1 MIQPSFQNKS
11 LNSSNTYKPILA
23 VVLPRFPYPLEKG
36 DKLRAYHQLVDLS
49 AHFEIHL
56 MCTTDRTISEAD
68 YQKIAAICAKT
79 HVFKLKKWRILLNL
93 GLSLLDQKPIQVWY
107 FHQQWIH
114 NKMQAILKEIQPDH
128 IYCQLIRS
136 TEYVK
141 NYHNCPKTLDYM
153 DALSKGM
160 ERRIEKAWGLKKW
173 VFKQENKRLTKY
185 ERQVFDY
192 FENHTII
199 SAQDRNY
206 IMHPNRESIA
216 LIPNGVDQ
224 RFFETIPAT
233 KQFSLVFT
241 GNMGYPPNVE
251 AAEFIATEIMPLVSK
266 QHPTVNCLISGA
278 NPAPQLQSLVHP
290 NFIVGGWVEDMR
302 MSYVSSRIFVAPM
315 MIGSGLQNKLL
326 EAMAMGLPCI
336 TTSLANNALEAIPE
350 QHILIADDAVSF
362 AQQIHRLLTDE
373 TLYNNI
379 AQSGKSFVQNNYQW
393 KQANLQ
399 LIELMQQTQ

>member
-1 MIQPSFQNKS
+1 M
-11 LNSSNTYKPILA
+11 
-23 VVLPRFPYPLEKG
+23 LPRFPYPLEKG

-56 MCTTDRTISEAD
+56 MCTTDRSISEAD
-68 YQKIAAICAKT
+68 FMKVASICAKI
-79 HVFKLKKWRILLNL
+79 HVFKLRKWRILLNL
-93 GLSLLDQKPIQVWY
+93 GLSLLDQKPFQVWY
-107 FHQQWIH
+107 FHQPWIH
-114 NKMQAILKEIQPDH
+114 KQMQVILKEIQPHH

-206 IMHPNRESIA
+206 IMHPNRGSIA

-224 RFFETIPAT
+224 RFFEIIPAT

-251 AAEFIATEIMPLVSK
+251 AAEFIATEIMPLVLK
-266 QHPTVNCLISGA
+266 QHPTLNCLISGA
-278 NPAPQLQSLVHP
+278 NPAPQLQSLVRP
-290 NFIVGGWVEDMR
+290 NFRIGGWVEDMR
-302 MSYVSSRIFVAPM
+302 TSYVSSRIFVAPM

-350 QHILIADDAVSF
+350 VHILIADDAADF
-362 AQQIHRLLTDE
+362 ARQINRLLTDE
-373 TLYNNI
+373 ILYENI
-379 AQSGKSFVQNNYQW
+379 ANAGKLFIQNNYQW
-393 KQANLQ
+393 KQANQQ
-399 LIELMQQTQ
+399 LIDLISKKTNRI